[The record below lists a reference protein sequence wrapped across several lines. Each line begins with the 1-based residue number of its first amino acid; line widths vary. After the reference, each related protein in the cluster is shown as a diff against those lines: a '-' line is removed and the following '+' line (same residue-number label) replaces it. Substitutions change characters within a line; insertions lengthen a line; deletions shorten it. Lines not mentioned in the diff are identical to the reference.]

1 MNTYAPFSRPL
12 YIMSKPAGAHCNL
25 ACDYCYYLEKS
36 KLYQHDASNIMSDE
50 LTEIFI
56 RDYIRCQTTQ
66 EIVFTWHGGEPM
78 IRPLEYYKKVVRLQ
92 RHYADGRSIVNC
104 IQTNGTLLTPE
115 WCRFLHNEGWLVGIS
130 IDGPERM
137 HDAYR
142 TKRNGK
148 PTWSKVMNAIE
159 MLERYGVEWNAMA
172 VVNDI
177 TACNPTEFYRFFR
190 DELRCRYLQFTPIVE
205 RIKRHGDGRHLA
217 HMLDIG
223 DDIALAPFSVT
234 PQQWGV
240 FLNTIFDDWVR
251 HDIGETFV
259 QIFDATLANWMGVTP
274 GICTLSDYCG
284 HAAVMEHN
292 GDIYSCDHFVF
303 PEYRLGNIKSHSL
316 WGMMNGERQQTFARM
331 KTEGLPKQCK
341 QCKWQFACHGECPRN
356 RFDITQ
362 DGEQGLNYLCQGYKA
377 FFSHVAPY
385 MDMMKKK
392 LDEGKAPAEIM
403 SEIIW

>member
-12 YIMSKPAGAHCNL
+12 YIMSKPVGAHCNL

-217 HMLDIG
+217 HMLDTG

-274 GICTLSDYCG
+274 GVCTLSDYCG

-316 WGMMNGERQQTFARM
+316 WSMMNGERQQTFARM

-341 QCKWQFACHGECPRN
+341 QCKWQFTCHGECPRN

>member
-92 RHYADGRSIVNC
+92 SHYADGRSIVNC

-217 HMLDIG
+217 HMLDTG
-223 DDIALAPFSVT
+223 DDIVLAPFSVT

-274 GICTLSDYCG
+274 GVCTLSDYCG

-385 MDMMKKK
+385 MDMMKEK
-392 LDEGKAPAEIM
+392 LNEGKAPAEIM
-403 SEIIW
+403 SEIVW